1 MSEQD
6 TSSDPQN
13 NSASGTSSSSGASSN
28 QANSNPVTESE
39 KPNNP
44 TTATSNKEEEKTE
57 EKRNRFKEWL
67 YKYDP
72 EDNPILDSNELN
84 NKYPID
90 ILKSIFKPTTRD
102 IQILIASLILATTH
116 LSLYNLNIPIALEII
131 RILLMLALI
140 LYLARTLHVAYQNS
154 RLIINSFKS
163 NPLQFFTFIIA
174 CGGTFALII
183 PSTMNIFKLIGDS
196 TPLTTAMLGITGGI
210 IAVFGIIKTH
220 QKNLLD
226 EENLRLEREKYAK
239 SIADKEKEIKEQKS
253 TRQREKKQFQK
264 SMKQQKYQFEKSLK
278 QQIDALEEQKKQFN
292 NSLKI
297 QADKNAK
304 DYARQVHE
312 DRRSRYARAIEHIGN
327 DKSAVRLGGIY
338 TLISLIDEWLA
349 DKNIKA
355 PKDRRKEGQI
365 IVDSLCAYIRS
376 PFHLADKRDILES
389 DTPPDNYDGNFT
401 SDREEFLEESNIR
414 KSIFREINKRL
425 TVEIDESNINKRNV
439 SGTWS
444 KFTFDFF
451 AAPIFYI
458 LQYYTYVNTSFQ
470 AARFYGKAFFN
481 NSQFFG
487 TTDFTDAIFYGS
499 ADFNET
505 LFIGKTSFQWANFH
519 GPTSFLSVFTEEV
532 TFENA
537 EFINSIKFAPS
548 LFEGPVSFKEV
559 KFSQDPDFAGCEY
572 IVSNDYPGGY
582 ILYDP
587 AVFSYKIDSKAHN
600 FTTSNFSN
608 FEIALGKVNF
618 KNNDYEIPEGA
629 VVFDPDSWD
638 KNQNDYIDKSQPAK
652 K

>member
-1 MSEQD
+1 MLVTTISSQSRQENYVSEQD

-13 NSASGTSSSSGASSN
+13 NSASGTSSSSGAS
-28 QANSNPVTESE
+28 
-39 KPNNP
+39 
-44 TTATSNKEEEKTE
+44 NKGEEKTE

-67 YKYDP
+67 YKYNPD
-72 EDNPILDSNELN
+72 DNPILDSNELN

-90 ILKSIFKPTTRD
+90 ILKSIFKPATRD
-102 IQILIASLILATTH
+102 KQILIVSLILATVH

-140 LYLARTLHVAYQNS
+140 LYLARTSHVAYQNS

-174 CGGTFALII
+174 CGGTFALVV

-196 TPLTTAMLGITGGI
+196 APLTTAMLGITGGI

-239 SIADKEKEIKEQKS
+239 SIADKEKEIERQES
-253 TRQREKKQFQK
+253 TRRREKKQFEK
-264 SMKQQKYQFEKSLK
+264 SMKQQKHQFK
-278 QQIDALEEQKKQFN
+278 EQKKQFKD
-292 NSLKI
+292 SLKI
-297 QADKNAK
+297 QATKNAK
-304 DYARQVHE
+304 DYTRQIHE

-349 DKNIKA
+349 DKNIKD
-355 PKDRRKEGQI
+355 PEDRRKEGQI
-365 IVDSLCAYIRS
+365 IVNSLCAYIRS

-389 DTPPDNYDGNFT
+389 DTPPDIYDGNFT

-414 KSIFREINKRL
+414 KSIFSEINKRL
-425 TVEIDESNINKRNV
+425 SVEIDENNIYKREA

-458 LQYYTYVNTSFQ
+458 LQYHTYVNTSFH
-470 AARFYGKAFFN
+470 AARFYGKAFFDK
-481 NSQFFG
+481 SHFFG

-505 LFIGKTSFQWANFH
+505 FFIGKTSFQWANFH
-519 GPTSFLSVFTEEV
+519 GPTSFFSVFKEEV

-537 EFINSIKFAPS
+537 EFISSIKFAPS
-548 LFEGPVSFKEV
+548 FFEGPVSFKEV
-559 KFSQDPDFAGCEY
+559 KFSEDPDFAGCEY
-572 IVSNDYPGGY
+572 VISNDYPGGY
-582 ILYDP
+582 IFYDP
-587 AVFSYKIDSKAHN
+587 AAFSCKIDSKEQN
-600 FTTSNFSN
+600 FTASKESN
-608 FEIALGKVNF
+608 FEITLGEVYF
-618 KNNDYEIPEGA
+618 KNNDYEIP
-629 VVFDPDSWD
+629 VCTIIYDPDSWN
-638 KNQNDYIDKSQPAK
+638 KNINDYKDKSLPAK
-652 K
+652 E

>member
-13 NSASGTSSSSGASSN
+13 NSASGTSSSSGAS
-28 QANSNPVTESE
+28 
-39 KPNNP
+39 
-44 TTATSNKEEEKTE
+44 NKGEEKTE

-67 YKYDP
+67 YKYNP

-90 ILKSIFKPTTRD
+90 ILKSIFKPATRD
-102 IQILIASLILATTH
+102 KQILIVSLILATVH

-140 LYLARTLHVAYQNS
+140 LYLARTSHVAYQNS

-174 CGGTFALII
+174 CGGTFALVV

-196 TPLTTAMLGITGGI
+196 APLTTAMLGITGGI

-239 SIADKEKEIKEQKS
+239 SIADKEKEIERQES
-253 TRQREKKQFQK
+253 TRRREKKQFEK
-264 SMKQQKYQFEKSLK
+264 SMKQQKHQFK
-278 QQIDALEEQKKQFN
+278 EQKKQFKD
-292 NSLKI
+292 SLKI
-297 QADKNAK
+297 QATKNAK
-304 DYARQVHE
+304 DYTRQIHE

-349 DKNIKA
+349 DKNIKD
-355 PKDRRKEGQI
+355 PEDRRKEGQI
-365 IVDSLCAYIRS
+365 IVNSLCAYIRS

-389 DTPPDNYDGNFT
+389 DTPPDIYDGNFT

-414 KSIFREINKRL
+414 KSIFSEINKRL
-425 TVEIDESNINKRNV
+425 SVEIDENNIYKREA

-458 LQYYTYVNTSFQ
+458 LQYHTYVNTSFH
-470 AARFYGKAFFN
+470 AARFYGKAFFDK
-481 NSQFFG
+481 SHFFG

-505 LFIGKTSFQWANFH
+505 FFIGKTSFQWANFH
-519 GPTSFLSVFTEEV
+519 GPTSFFSVFKEEV

-537 EFINSIKFAPS
+537 EFISSIKFAPS
-548 LFEGPVSFKEV
+548 FFEGPVSFKEV
-559 KFSQDPDFAGCEY
+559 KFSEDPDFAGCEY

-582 ILYDP
+582 ISYNP
-587 AVFSYKIDSKAHN
+587 AAFSYKIDSKEHN
-600 FTTSNFSN
+600 FTSSN
-608 FEIALGKVNF
+608 FEINRGKANF

-629 VVFDPDSWD
+629 IVFDPDSWD
-638 KNQNDYIDKSQPAK
+638 KSQNDYIDKSQPAK

>member
-13 NSASGTSSSSGASSN
+13 NSASGTSSSSGAS
-28 QANSNPVTESE
+28 
-39 KPNNP
+39 
-44 TTATSNKEEEKTE
+44 NKGEEKTE

-67 YKYDP
+67 YKYNP

-90 ILKSIFKPTTRD
+90 ILKSIFKPATRD
-102 IQILIASLILATTH
+102 KQILIVSLILATVH

-140 LYLARTLHVAYQNS
+140 LYLARTSHVAYQNS

-174 CGGTFALII
+174 CGGTFALVV

-196 TPLTTAMLGITGGI
+196 APLTTAMLGITGGI

-239 SIADKEKEIKEQKS
+239 SIADKEKEIERQES
-253 TRQREKKQFQK
+253 TRRREKKQFEK
-264 SMKQQKYQFEKSLK
+264 SMKQQKHQFK
-278 QQIDALEEQKKQFN
+278 EQKKQFKD
-292 NSLKI
+292 SLKI
-297 QADKNAK
+297 QATKNAK
-304 DYARQVHE
+304 DYTRQIHE

-349 DKNIKA
+349 DKNIKD
-355 PKDRRKEGQI
+355 PEDRRKEGQI
-365 IVDSLCAYIRS
+365 IVNSLCAYIRS

-389 DTPPDNYDGNFT
+389 DTPPDIYDGNFT

-414 KSIFREINKRL
+414 KSIFSEINKRL
-425 TVEIDESNINKRNV
+425 SVEIDENNIYKREA

-458 LQYYTYVNTSFQ
+458 LQYHTYVNTSFH
-470 AARFYGKAFFN
+470 AARFYGKAFFDK
-481 NSQFFG
+481 SHFFG

-505 LFIGKTSFQWANFH
+505 FFIGKTSFQWANFH
-519 GPTSFLSVFTEEV
+519 GPTSFFSVFKEEV

-537 EFINSIKFAPS
+537 EFISSIKFAPS
-548 LFEGPVSFKEV
+548 FFEGPVSFKEV
-559 KFSQDPDFAGCEY
+559 KFSEDPDFAGCEY
-572 IVSNDYPGGY
+572 VISNDYPGGY
-582 ILYDP
+582 IFYDP
-587 AVFSYKIDSKAHN
+587 AAFSCKIDSKEQN
-600 FTTSNFSN
+600 FTASKESN
-608 FEIALGKVNF
+608 FEITLGEVYF
-618 KNNDYEIPEGA
+618 KNNDYEIP
-629 VVFDPDSWD
+629 VCTIIYDPDSWN
-638 KNQNDYIDKSQPAK
+638 KNINDYKDKSLPAK
-652 K
+652 E

>member
-13 NSASGTSSSSGASSN
+13 NSASGTSSSSGAS
-28 QANSNPVTESE
+28 
-39 KPNNP
+39 
-44 TTATSNKEEEKTE
+44 NKGEEKTE

-67 YKYDP
+67 YKYNP

-90 ILKSIFKPTTRD
+90 ILKSIFKPATRD
-102 IQILIASLILATTH
+102 KQILIVSLILATVH

-140 LYLARTLHVAYQNS
+140 LYLARTSHVAYQNS

-174 CGGTFALII
+174 CGGTFALVV

-196 TPLTTAMLGITGGI
+196 APLTTAMLGITGGI

-239 SIADKEKEIKEQKS
+239 SIADKEKEIERQES
-253 TRQREKKQFQK
+253 TRRREKKQFEK
-264 SMKQQKYQFEKSLK
+264 SMKQQKHQFK
-278 QQIDALEEQKKQFN
+278 EQKKQFKY
-292 NSLKI
+292 SLKI
-297 QADKNAK
+297 QATKNAK
-304 DYARQVHE
+304 DYTRQIHE

-349 DKNIKA
+349 DKNIKD
-355 PKDRRKEGQI
+355 PEDRRKEGQI
-365 IVDSLCAYIRS
+365 IVNSLCAYIRS

-389 DTPPDNYDGNFT
+389 DTPPDIYDGNFT

-414 KSIFREINKRL
+414 KSIFSEINKRL
-425 TVEIDESNINKRNV
+425 SVEIDENNIYKREA

-458 LQYYTYVNTSFQ
+458 LQYHTYVNTSFH
-470 AARFYGKAFFN
+470 AARFYGKAFFDK
-481 NSQFFG
+481 SHFFG

-505 LFIGKTSFQWANFH
+505 FFIGKTSFQWANFH
-519 GPTSFLSVFTEEV
+519 GPTSFFSVFKEEV

-537 EFINSIKFAPS
+537 EFISSIKFAPS
-548 LFEGPVSFKEV
+548 FFEGPVSFKEV
-559 KFSQDPDFAGCEY
+559 KFSEDPDFAGCEY

-582 ILYDP
+582 ISYNP
-587 AVFSYKIDSKAHN
+587 AAFSYKIDSKEHN
-600 FTTSNFSN
+600 FTSSN
-608 FEIALGKVNF
+608 FEINRGKANF

-629 VVFDPDSWD
+629 IVFDPDSWD
-638 KNQNDYIDKSQPAK
+638 KSQNDYIDKSQPAK

>member
-13 NSASGTSSSSGASSN
+13 NSTSGTPSPSGTPNN
-28 QANSNPVTESE
+28 QANSDPVTESE
-39 KPNNP
+39 KSNNS
-44 TTATSNKEEEKTE
+44 TTETSNKEEKKTE
-57 EKRNRFKEWL
+57 EKRNRFKELL
-67 YKYDP
+67 YKICTKG
-72 EDNPILDSNELN
+72 NPILDSDELN
-84 NKYPID
+84 KKYPID
-90 ILKSIFKPTTRD
+90 ILTSIFKPTIGD
-102 IQILIASLILATTH
+102 ICILIASLILAILH
-116 LSLYNLNIPIALEII
+116 LFLYNSNMPISLEII
-131 RILLMLALI
+131 RILLMLVLI
-140 LYLARTLHVAYQNS
+140 LYLARTSSAAYQNNTF
-154 RLIINSFKS
+154 IINSFKS

-239 SIADKEKEIKEQKS
+239 SIADKEKEIE
-253 TRQREKKQFQK
+253 RQESIRRREKKQFEK
-264 SMKQQKYQFEKSLK
+264 SMKQQKDQFEENLR
-278 QQIDALEEQKKQFN
+278 QQIEAFEEQKKQFN
-292 NSLKI
+292 DSLRV

-355 PKDRRKEGQI
+355 SEDRRKEGQI

-425 TVEIDESNINKRNV
+425 TVEIDENNINKRNA

-444 KFTFDFF
+444 EFTFDFF

-470 AARFYGKAFFN
+470 AARFYGKAFFDK
-481 NSQFFG
+481 SHFFG

-499 ADFNET
+499 AEFNDT
-505 LFIGKTSFQWANFH
+505 FFIGKTSFQWVNFH
-519 GPTSFLSVFTEEV
+519 GPTSFLSVFAEEV

-559 KFSQDPDFAGCEY
+559 KFSEDPDFTGYEY
-572 IVSNDYPGGY
+572 IVSNKYPNGY
-582 ILYDP
+582 ILHNP
-587 AVFSYKIDSKAHN
+587 AAFSYKIDSKEHN
-600 FTTSNFSN
+600 FTSSKS
-608 FEIALGKVNF
+608 EIALGKVNF
-618 KNNDYEIPEGA
+618 KNNNYKIPEGA
-629 VVFDPDSWD
+629 IVFNPDSWD
-638 KNQNDYIDKSQPAK
+638 KNQNGYIDKSHPAK
-652 K
+652 N